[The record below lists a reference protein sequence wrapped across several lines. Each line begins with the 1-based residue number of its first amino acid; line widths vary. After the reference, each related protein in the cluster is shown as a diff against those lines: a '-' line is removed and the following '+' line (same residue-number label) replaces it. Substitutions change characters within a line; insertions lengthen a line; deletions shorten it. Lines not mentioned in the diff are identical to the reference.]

1 MLVGNIFHIKPDR
14 KSTKTYIMQ
23 CSTIFINSFLDEVYE
38 LEKAEEEDES
48 YSYLKWVYL
57 LIICLILTIAYFIKK
72 YVKRHTGVYKTK
84 GQEIS
89 EGNCGVF
96 KYFKNPTFF
105 SRISAIKSKMG
116 QIKKVLYYYVQ
127 LLISMI
133 NIQHMRNLT
142 IVCLLKMEY
151 V

>member
-1 MLVGNIFHIKPDR
+1 
-14 KSTKTYIMQ
+14 MQ

-96 KYFKNPTFF
+96 KYPKKI

>member
-1 MLVGNIFHIKPDR
+1 MH
-14 KSTKTYIMQ
+14 

-38 LEKAEEEDES
+38 LEKEVEDES

-133 NIQHMRNLT
+133 NIQHMRNLI